1 MLKSL
6 RSASQSIVAKILF
19 IILLGSFAFWGM
31 GPIFQGT
38 RVQTAAKAGDVKIT
52 TTVANEAYERQV
64 KMLQQQYGLN
74 ITPEMAA
81 RLGIKANVV
90 RQLVM
95 QSLYD
100 QEASKLGMRLDN
112 GLIHQTVATQPVFRD
127 ESGKFNPQ
135 KFVQFLRI
143 MGMSENAYI
152 YELKSD
158 LIRTLLM
165 GAERAGV
172 AVPYEMAKVQYLY
185 DKEMRTVAGYMIK
198 AENMKDFP
206 QPTESDLNALHD
218 EKSALFET
226 PEYRTI
232 SYIHFDKSNLQN
244 VPTPSDEEI
253 HTAYDSAPQSYG
265 EPEKRDIIQITTED
279 EGLAKTIAEESQK
292 TSLEKAAETHQ
303 LIARPLAG
311 LVSGSVLPS
320 LSDAIFKLKEGET
333 SGVISSELGFHVIK
347 LTKIIPPHLRTFDE
361 AKDEITKQLH
371 ESKNQE
377 ALDKL
382 TQNVEDD
389 IGGGMKLKEIADKYH
404 LPIENIGPVSA
415 KGQKP
420 DGSTIK
426 SDQPGLA
433 DVLKAAFS
441 IEKDENSG
449 IVQSGEM
456 NIVAQVDQIDPTR
469 LKSVNEV
476 KPELQQMWQ
485 EKKQAEKALQTAED
499 RAKALNEGKTDNM
512 LSAISPFQRTGL
524 GGKDLKE
531 KIADAAQLDENTV
544 KRIFEANIGDV
555 FASQSEKGAWV
566 IKVTAI
572 TPPSLEKADLTGLQK
587 SIKEDVANNFLDQ
600 YGSALRSSYGT
611 YLNEKWLNQK
621 PDSDVQ

>member
-6 RSASQSIVAKILF
+6 RSASQSIVAKIFF

-64 KMLQQQYGLN
+64 KLLQQQYGLTV
-74 ITPEMAA
+74 TPEMAA
-81 RLGIKANVV
+81 RLGIKVNVL
-90 RQLVM
+90 RQMVM

-112 GLIHQTVATQPVFRD
+112 ALIHHTVATQPVFRD

-198 AENMKDFP
+198 AEDMKDVP
-206 QPTESDLNALHD
+206 QPEESDLNTLHD
-218 EKSALFET
+218 KNSARFET

-232 SYIHFDKSNLQN
+232 SFIHFDKSSLQN
-244 VPTPSDEEI
+244 VPTPSDDDI
-253 HTAYDSAPQSYG
+253 RSAYDSAPQSYG

-292 TSLEKAAETHQ
+292 TSLEKAAESHQ

-311 LVSGSVLPS
+311 LAAGSVLPS
-320 LSDAIFKLKEGET
+320 LSDVIFKLKEGET

-361 AKDEITKQLH
+361 AKDEIAKQLL

-377 ALDKL
+377 AFDKM

-389 IGGGMKLKEIADKYH
+389 IGGGMKLKEVADKYH
-404 LPIENIGPVSA
+404 LPFENVGPVSA

-420 DGSTIK
+420 DGSTIQ
-426 SDQPGLA
+426 DQPSLT

-456 NIVAQVDQIDPTR
+456 NVVAQVDQIEPNR
-469 LKSVNEV
+469 LKSVDEV
-476 KPELQQMWQ
+476 KPELQQMWK
-485 EKKQAEKALQTAED
+485 EKKQAEKALQIAED
-499 RAKALNEGKTDNM
+499 RAKALSDGKTDNL

-531 KIADAAQLDENTV
+531 KITEAAQLDENTV

-555 FASQSEKGAWV
+555 FASQSEKGSWV

-572 TPPSLEKADLTGLQK
+572 TPPSLEKADLSGLQK
-587 SIKEDVANNFLDQ
+587 SMKEDVANNFLDQ

-621 PDSDVQ
+621 PESDVQ